1 MADEIV
7 QGAVP
12 VEPPRGMYPA
22 RLDEKGRLKLP
33 VEFQKYLGG
42 LTQKKLFVTSKDRRM
57 ATVYPIEIWKEN
69 EKLAANFRENPKA
82 LQRIWFTTQDLGSET
97 EMDGQG
103 RVQFSTDLRRDLN
116 IENKPVRVLV
126 VSGAIQVMSEE
137 MFQARRAE
145 AAKSVEDDLEVLERA
160 GFK

>member
-1 MADEIV
+1 MADDTT

-33 VEFQKYLGG
+33 AEFQRYLAG
-42 LTQKKLFVTSKDRRM
+42 LPDKKLFVTSKDRRM
-57 ATVYPIEIWKEN
+57 ATVYPIEIWRAN
-69 EKLAANFRENPKA
+69 EELLANFRDNPKA
-82 LQRIWFTTQDLGSET
+82 LQRVWFTTQDLGTEA

-116 IENKPVRVLV
+116 IENRPVRVLV
-126 VSGAIQVMSEE
+126 VNGAIQVMSEE
-137 MFQARRAE
+137 LFQARRAE
-145 AAKSVEDDLEVLERA
+145 AAQSVEDDLEILERA

>member
-1 MADEIV
+1 MKVADETP

-33 VEFQKYLGG
+33 VEFQKYLAG
-42 LTQKKLFVTSKDRRM
+42 LAEKKLFVTSKDRRM
-57 ATVYPIEIWKEN
+57 ATVYPIEIWREN
-69 EKLAANFRENPKA
+69 EKLLANFRDNPKA
-82 LQRIWFTTQDLGSET
+82 LQRVWFTSQDLGTEA
-97 EMDGQG
+97 EMDG
-103 RVQFSTDLRRDLN
+103 
-116 IENKPVRVLV
+116 PVRVLV
-126 VSGAIQVMSEE
+126 VHGAIQVMSEE

-145 AAKSVEDDLEVLERA
+145 AAQSVEDDLEVLERA